1 MPWQAPWQ
9 GSHWAAAELLLPLL
23 QLAAVVVPL
32 PLLLPLAAV
41 VVPLPLPLPLQQQ
54 LLPAQPPPR
63 LRKTLERPLSVS
75 SAAATTL
82 TQ

>member
-32 PLLLPLAAV
+32 PL
-41 VVPLPLPLPLQQQ
+41 PLPLQQL